1 MNYVVEIVFVCRFGY
16 TSFFRAA
23 PQAEALLFVASSLFP
38 LAIHH

>member
-1 MNYVVEIVFVCRFGY
+1 MNYVVEIVFVRFY